1 LSLLAYARERYGK
14 PQVYAVLLLLLLFG
28 QCLWVGWHAPESEL
42 ERMYVREGRLQWE
55 GVRFAGDGAHSPFPY
70 LVAGLTSHLLG
81 PPLRR
86 PLEGAEEGLRL
97 CLLRFPFMI
106 FALLLGASVWY
117 VARRLYSNPGGYI
130 ALALYCTSPEVVRH
144 GARVGPESAAAWG
157 FFGIVF
163 TGIAVAHTLYA
174 PPAKAW
180 QEARPRLALLG
191 LAVGVGV
198 GSSFSAV
205 IGVPLALAFMLYL
218 VPGSRGRALLMLAV
232 SCLMGLVLLW
242 AAYFLSLRALA
253 AGLAEAYLSHFFPRM
268 DAGWLLR
275 AGAVSDALLQALTLP
290 GCLLLA
296 VMLGAYLGWRRA
308 RYFGNTA
315 PLLTGLLL
323 VVWMMLQP
331 LYLVPEI
338 VPWALP
344 FCFVFVAGLCTDLLE
359 LRRKRATSS
368 GLRLRIES

>member
-1 LSLLAYARERYGK
+1 MSLLDYARERYGK

-28 QCLWVGWHAPESEL
+28 QCLWVAWRAPESEL

-70 LVAGLTSHLLG
+70 LVAGASAHLLG
-81 PPLRR
+81 APVRR
-86 PLEGAEEGLRL
+86 PLEGPEEGLRL

-117 VARRLYSNPGGYI
+117 VARRLYGNVGGYI

-144 GARVGPESAAAWG
+144 AARVGPEMAAAWG

-180 QEARPRLALLG
+180 QEAWPRLALLG

-198 GSSFSAV
+198 GSSFSAA
-205 IGVPLALAFMLYL
+205 IGIPLALAFMLYL
-218 VPGSRGRALLMLAV
+218 VPGSRARALLMLAI
-232 SCLMGLVLLW
+232 SCALGLLLLW
-242 AAYFLSLRALA
+242 MAYFLSARALA
-253 AGLAEAYLSHFFPRM
+253 AGLAEAYLGHFFARM

-275 AGAVSDALLQALTLP
+275 ASAVGDALLEALTLP

-296 VMLGAYLGWRRA
+296 VTLGTYLGWRRA
-308 RYFGNTA
+308 RYFGNSA
-315 PLLTGLLL
+315 PLLTAGLLL
-323 VVWMMLQP
+323 LWMLFQP
-331 LYLVPEI
+331 LYLLPEI
-338 VPWALP
+338 VPWVLP
-344 FCFVFVAGLCTDLLE
+344 FGFLFVAGICTDLLE
-359 LRRKRATSS
+359 LRRRDAAGPK
-368 GLRLRIES
+368 L

>member
-1 LSLLAYARERYGK
+1 MFLLDYARERYGK
-14 PQVYAVLLLLLLFG
+14 PQVYALLLLLLLFG
-28 QCLWVGWHAPESEL
+28 QCLWAAWRTPESEL

-70 LVAGLTSHLLG
+70 LVAGLAAHLLG
-81 PPLRR
+81 APLRR

-106 FALLLGASVWY
+106 FGLLLGASVWY

-144 GARVGPESAAAWG
+144 AARVGPESPAAWG

-180 QEARPRLALLG
+180 QEAWPRLALLG

-198 GSSFSAV
+198 GASFSAV
-205 IGVPLALAFMLYL
+205 IGIPLALAFMLYL
-218 VPGSRGRALLMLAV
+218 APGSRARALLMLAI
-232 SCLMGLVLLW
+232 SCALGLVLLW
-242 AAYFLSLRALA
+242 MAYFLSARALL
-253 AGLAEAYLSHFFPRM
+253 AGLAEAYRGRFFAAADPE
-268 DAGWLLR
+268 WLVR
-275 AGAVSDALLQALTLP
+275 AGAVGDALLQALTLP

-296 VMLGAYLGWRRA
+296 VSLGAYLGWRRA

-315 PLLTGLLL
+315 PLVTAALL
-323 VVWMMLQP
+323 VAWLLFQP
-331 LYLVPEI
+331 LYLLPEI
-338 VPWALP
+338 VPWVLP
-344 FCFVFVAGLCTDLLE
+344 FSFIFVAGICTDLLE
-359 LRRKRATSS
+359 LRRKNAAS
-368 GLRLRIES
+368 GP